1 LGKQAKLKY
10 FFQPEEM
17 AGQLRCAAIGDPGAA
32 DKSWLLIVLET
43 WLRGFDV
50 EVASD
55 IPSPSDAAFVAS

>member
-1 LGKQAKLKY
+1 M
-10 FFQPEEM
+10 ER
-17 AGQLRCAAIGDPGAA
+17 QLHRAATGDLRAA

-50 EVASD
+50 EVAID